1 MMISGIIALSLLV
14 LLLALARW
22 GWGARSTQRQGAL
35 PPRPTPLRLLGSLL
49 QLEYGRL
56 DHALMEVAPSGWGW
70 GRFGPPPPTR
80 WPAHSS
86 VLAWRIP
93 GTEEPGGL
101 LSMGSHT
108 LLCEKHWKGV
118 LSNGKQ

>member
-70 GRFGPPPPTR
+70 GGRNSGFLEVGLGAGILSYLNEDR
-80 WPAHSS
+80 AEGSDPASPE
-86 VLAWRIP
+86 R
-93 GTEEPGGL
+93 G
-101 LSMGSHT
+101 
-108 LLCEKHWKGV
+108 
-118 LSNGKQ
+118 

>member
-70 GRFGPPPPTR
+70 GGSEFWISGSG
-80 WPAHSS
+80 A
-86 VLAWRIP
+86 
-93 GTEEPGGL
+93 GGWN
-101 LSMGSHT
+101 S
-108 LLCEKHWKGV
+108 
-118 LSNGKQ
+118 